1 MKKTKADV
9 LVVGSGGAGLRAALS
24 AKETNKNLDV
34 KIVTKGELLK
44 DSVTATSYSD
54 RMAFHATLDT
64 TEPRTE
70 DSWRYHAEDI
80 FAIGGMVSDQNLAEV
95 LAKNSKDAF
104 EYLESLGV
112 PFVREG
118 NIVKQFRTDGSKYA
132 RACFTGPDTAVQ
144 ISKALAKRV
153 KEENIEV
160 IENTMIQ
167 GLLLDEENR
176 VKGAWGIDILD
187 NEYFF
192 VDAPAIIM
200 ATGGAGQVFLENL
213 FPPLATGDGWA
224 AALRAGAEFV
234 NMEFIQIGLS
244 SRETK
249 IACSGSFM
257 RSLPEI
263 VNSEGEDVLL
273 KYYKDKYSQEE
284 LINILFSKGWSW
296 PLSYEEESHIIDVA
310 VAKEI
315 HAGRQVFLNYAQNP
329 DFLEKEYLPEKVLEW
344 YKSSLGEDLVRG
356 KLFASPLLRLKK
368 MNPEVYELL
377 KSKGIDLDEK
387 GKIEIVPAVQHFQ
400 GGIKINEKAETT
412 IEGLYAC
419 GEAAGGQHGANR
431 PGGNS
436 LLDTQVFGKISGQEA
451 AIYSSSVKRSGATD
465 GEVEEIRKQFPR
477 FSGEVG
483 GENQIRYSIRKI
495 MTRNA
500 GVIRVPHHLREAY
513 EEISSIGEEEILRA
527 SGNLKDYLETV
538 NIHLLSRLLLRTMYE
553 RKESRGPHLLF
564 KDEASM
570 ELYPRDDEAWV
581 YHYIV
586 AQLKDGDIMLE
597 KRAVNRGKILR

>member
-24 AKETNKNLDV
+24 AKETNKSLDV

-64 TEPRTE
+64 TEPYSE

-80 FAIGGMVSDQNLAEV
+80 FVIGGMVSDQNLAEV

-104 EYLESLGV
+104 EYLDNLGV
-112 PFVREG
+112 PFAREG
-118 NIVKQFRTDGSKYA
+118 NRVKQFRTDGSKYA

-144 ISKALAKRV
+144 ISKALAKKV

-176 VKGAWGIDILD
+176 VKGAWGLQILD

-200 ATGGAGQVFLENL
+200 ATGGAGQVFMDNL
-213 FPPLATGDGWA
+213 FPPLATGDGWG
-224 AALRAGAEFV
+224 AALRAGAELV

-244 SRETK
+244 SKKTK

-273 KYYKDKYSQEE
+273 KYYKDKYSQKE
-284 LINILFSKGWSW
+284 LVNILFSKGWSW
-296 PLSYEEESHIIDVA
+296 PLSCEEESHIIDVA

-315 HAGRQVFLNYAQNP
+315 QQGRRVFLNYAQNP
-329 DFLEKEYLPEKVLEW
+329 NFLEKESLPEKVLEW
-344 YKSSLGEDLVRG
+344 YRNSLDEDLLRSD
-356 KLFASPLLRLKK
+356 LFASPLLRLKK
-368 MNPEVYELL
+368 MNREIYELL
-377 KSKGIDLDEK
+377 KSRGINLDEE

-412 IEGLYAC
+412 IGGLYAC

-451 AIYSSSVKRSGATD
+451 AIYSSSIKQEGITEEETEKIKR
-465 GEVEEIRKQFPR
+465 QFPK
-477 FSGEVG
+477 FSREVG
-483 GENQIRYSIRKI
+483 GSNQVRHHIRKI

-500 GVIRVPHHLREAY
+500 GVIRVPHNLKAAY
-513 EEISSIGEEEILRA
+513 EEICSIREEEILHA
-527 SGNLKDYLETV
+527 SESLKDYLETL
-538 NIHLLSRLLLRTMYE
+538 NIHLLSQLLLQTMYE

-564 KDEASM
+564 KDENSM
-570 ELYPRDDEAWV
+570 ELYPRDDQSWA

-586 AQLKDGDIMLE
+586 AKLKDGAITLE
-597 KRAVNRGKILR
+597 KRSVNRRNL